1 MKTKKTRLG
10 TQDNTADAKKF
21 WHRRLNVAQ
30 ARPRRNAIDWAGRA
44 IGVTGW
50 IATAWALIS
59 FGSIHGLLGAWAG
72 GWAIYAIM
80 VHEWRDDE
88 VRRRRV
94 HRQSQLTAT
103 VAVVGAML
111 DMTAMYQG
119 WPWRIRWELLPLA
132 TVIQGAMHNAR
143 WAPRL
148 DENSFPAQTLAED
161 TTAGGETR
169 AGDNGR

>member
-1 MKTKKTRLG
+1 MKSSETRLE
-10 TQDNTADAKKF
+10 TQDDAPDAKRL
-21 WHRRLNVAQ
+21 WHPRLKIAQ

-50 IATAWALIS
+50 IATAWALIA

-72 GWAIYAIM
+72 GWAVYAIM
-80 VHEWRDDE
+80 SREWGGDR

-103 VAVVGAML
+103 VAVVGALL

-132 TVIQGAMHNAR
+132 TVIQGAMHNAQ

-148 DENSFPAQTLAED
+148 DEKTFPAQTLAED
-161 TTAGGETR
+161 TTAGNEAKAGE
-169 AGDNGR
+169 NGP